1 MYHLTS
7 NFTFLANFLL
17 PIRVTCK
24 MLLAAILSALF
35 ATSASAS
42 TTVGQSSE
50 FSSGPNATWTNVITL
65 ATVSDGASSQGEQT
79 LSINVTELPA
89 NGANYRV
96 YKTTE
101 NGNDF
106 LGNAQSLSL
115 GENNITVGAVEFDRT
130 VKIQLS
136 TPDIGFDALSVNE
149 IQLYPVILEGGPA
162 ITVGESSAFI
172 AGPNETWTNVITLA
186 TVSDGASSQ
195 GEQTLSITVTE
206 LPANGANYRVYKTT
220 ENGNDFFGNAQ
231 SLGLG
236 DNNISVGAVGF
247 NRAVKI
253 QLSSSEVKFNNLSV
267 NGTQLY
273 PIELDDS
280 ISVGGSI
287 APTMEPA
294 AWTNVIT
301 LANTSDGA
309 SSQSEQTL
317 TINVTELPEGGAN
330 YRVYKTTENG
340 NDFFGNSIA
349 LGIGE
354 NTISVAAVPFERTVK
369 VQLSSP
375 QIQYNLLTI
384 NKNQFYPMIESD
396 DQDISIGGSSLFE
409 QGPNETWTNV
419 ITLARAADGNLSQ
432 STQTLNINVT
442 GLPTQGANY
451 RVYKTVFAGND
462 YFGDA
467 TTLFF
472 GENII
477 SVSEVDFDR
486 TVKIQLSSS
495 DVRFDTLSINGAQ
508 QYPSEGNWDFD
519 NDGFADA
526 LTDGLLLLRYAFG
539 LTGDALVAS
548 AISESSPLTPEQ
560 VEANVATSITSFADI
575 DDSGNVDALTDG
587 LLLLRYLFGLT
598 GDTLI
603 ASAVAENANRASA
616 LDIEAY
622 ISDLYP

>member
-7 NFTFLANFLL
+7 NFSFAQSFFRPIRGTCRMFLAAVFLSL
-17 PIRVTCK
+17 Y
-24 MLLAAILSALF
+24 
-35 ATSASAS
+35 ATAASAS

-50 FSSGPNATWTNVITL
+50 FSSGPNSTWPHVITLTTASDGASSQGEQTLSINVTALPAGGANYRVYKTTANGNGHNADAQALVIGDNTITVAAVAFDRTVKIQLSSADIGFDALSINETQLYPVIVEGGPGIIVGESSAFTAGPNNTWTNVITL

-89 NGANYRV
+89 GGANYRV
-96 YKTTE
+96 YKTT
-101 NGNDF
+101 
-106 LGNAQSLSL
+106 A
-115 GENNITVGAVEFDRT
+115 
-130 VKIQLS
+130 
-136 TPDIGFDALSVNE
+136 
-149 IQLYPVILEGGPA
+149 
-162 ITVGESSAFI
+162 
-172 AGPNETWTNVITLA
+172 
-186 TVSDGASSQ
+186 
-195 GEQTLSITVTE
+195 
-206 LPANGANYRVYKTT
+206 
-220 ENGNDFFGNAQ
+220 NGNDFFGNAQ

-236 DNNISVGAVGF
+236 ENNITVAAVEF
-247 NRAVKI
+247 DRAVKI
-253 QLSSSEVKFNNLSV
+253 QLSSSEVKFNGLSV

-273 PIELDDS
+273 PVESDDS
-280 ISVGGSI
+280 IAVGDSI
-287 APTMEPA
+287 APTLDPA

-309 SSQSEQTL
+309 SSQAEQTL

-375 QIQYNLLTI
+375 QIQYNFLTI
-384 NKNQFYPMIESD
+384 NENQFYPMIESD

-451 RVYKTVFAGND
+451 RVYKTVLAGND

-587 LLLLRYLFGLT
+587 LLLLRYLFGLS
-598 GDTLI
+598 GDALI
-603 ASAVAENANRASA
+603 ASAVAENANRANA
-616 LDIEAY
+616 VDIEAY
-622 ISDLYP
+622 ILNLYP